1 MTDVLL
7 SLKMTVVKKIKSW
20 AEPLLQLF
28 YPRLCEG
35 CSRSLIG
42 QEKVLCINCTSELP
56 LTNYHNNPENDT
68 VSRFAGRLKFE
79 QATSLA
85 YFSSEGLL
93 QHLLHQ
99 LKYNDKP
106 EVGVYLGQ
114 QLGYGLQQTEW
125 IKDIAAIIPVPL
137 HKKKAAIRG
146 YNQSMAIAEGLNDV
160 LSIPVDGTSLYRLR
174 YTESQTK
181 KSRAERAENMQEV
194 FGTGNMASLE
204 NKHVLIVDDVLTTG
218 ATLEAC
224 ALALQKIPGLKVS
237 FATIGIAVD

>member
-1 MTDVLL
+1 MT
-7 SLKMTVVKKIKSW
+7 TIAKIKTW

-35 CSRSLIG
+35 CSNSLLA
-42 QEKVLCINCTSELP
+42 QEKVLCISCTAELP
-56 LTNYHNNPENDT
+56 LTNYHNNSNNDT

-85 YFSSEGLL
+85 YFTSEGLL

-106 EVGVYLGQ
+106 EVGIYLGQ
-114 QLGYGLQQTEW
+114 QLGYGLQETEW
-125 IKDIAAIIPVPL
+125 IKGLDIIIPVPL
-137 HKKKAAIRG
+137 HKKKEITRG
-146 YNQSMAIAEGLNDV
+146 YNQSLAIAEGLNDV
-160 LSIPVDGTSLYRLR
+160 LAIPVNDTSLFRQR
-174 YTESQTK
+174 HTESQTK

-194 FGTGNMASLE
+194 FGVRNTTLLE

-224 ALALQKIPGLKVS
+224 ALALQKVPGVTVS
-237 FATIGIAVD
+237 FATIGIAMD

>member
-1 MTDVLL
+1 VT
-7 SLKMTVVKKIKSW
+7 TIAKIKSW

-35 CSRSLIG
+35 CSQSLIR
-42 QEKVLCINCTSELP
+42 QEKVLCISCTSELP
-56 LTNYHNNPENDT
+56 LTDYHNNPNNDT

-79 QATSLA
+79 HATSLA
-85 YFSSEGLL
+85 YFTSEGLL

-106 EVGVYLGQ
+106 EVGTYLGQ

-125 IKDIAAIIPVPL
+125 ITVIDTIIPVPL
-137 HKKKAAIRG
+137 HKKKEITRG
-146 YNQSMAIAEGLNDV
+146 YNQSMAIAEGLNDI
-160 LSIPVDGTSLYRLR
+160 LSIPVDDTSLYRLR
-174 YTESQTK
+174 HTESQTK

-194 FGTGNMASLE
+194 FGTRNIAALE